1 MNVSSRSCGVRWSAC
16 LGSPFRSDRGD
27 SSVTP
32 PSLWWREDSPD
43 GDDAM
48 FMDFVHTLLTREA
61 PEMPLVLHL
70 FGGPFVTCGR
80 RRIEVPEGSK
90 RLLVFVAL
98 HRRRIERRYAAGA
111 LWPQGDDIR
120 AAGNLRSALWR
131 LNGAGVPVLSADK
144 HGLALRSDVLVDVHV
159 ISAWAARLI
168 GGSASRDDLGIMP
181 WGVDALDLLPG
192 WYDDWALLERERM
205 RQRLLH
211 ALEALSRTLVQ
222 MQRCAEAVEAAMIA
236 VSADPL
242 RESAQRALIEAHLA
256 EGNWVEGRRSFEA
269 YCDVLSRELGTEPGL
284 ELASMVRV
292 STGRHL
298 PIGSRASA

>member
-1 MNVSSRSCGVRWSAC
+1 
-16 LGSPFRSDRGD
+16 
-27 SSVTP
+27 
-32 PSLWWREDSPD
+32 
-43 GDDAM
+43 M

-70 FGGPFVTCGR
+70 FGGPFVTCGCSR
-80 RRIEVPEGSK
+80 LEVPEGSK

-98 HRRRIERRYAAGA
+98 HRGRIERRYAAGS
-111 LWPQGDDIR
+111 LWPDADDIR

-131 LNGAGVPVLSADK
+131 LNGAGVRVLSADK
-144 HGLALRSDVLVDVHV
+144 HGLAMRDGVLVDVQV
-159 ISAWAARLI
+159 VSSWAARLI

-192 WYDDWALLERERM
+192 WYDDWALLERERV

-211 ALEALSRTLVQ
+211 ALEALSCELAQLR
-222 MQRCAEAVEAAMIA
+222 RCAEAVEAAMIA

-256 EGNWVEGRRSFEA
+256 EGNWVEGLRSFEA
-269 YCDVLSRELGTEPGL
+269 YRALLARELGTRPGP
-284 ELASMVRV
+284 ELAAMISRPAQPWEPVPAIGPRRLP
-292 STGRHL
+292 SGIDLNLTGMQMPHAKA
-298 PIGSRASA
+298 GF